1 MNEFESIV
9 VRWMNLE
16 LLIQSEKSQ
25 KEKKT
30 NIYNIHTHTHICMK
44 SRKTVLMNLF
54 AGKE

>member
-1 MNEFESIV
+1 MNELESIV

-30 NIYNIHTHTHICMK
+30 NIYVNIQTHTYMYGI
-44 SRKTVLMNLF
+44 
-54 AGKE
+54 